1 MSFLKFFM
9 SPAARRRAERRERRH
24 AFRDAENAKQD
35 VIDRQRNLDK
45 EAKQNWDKA
54 REALKN
60 GEKAAANRA
69 LIAARAAQVMAMKL
83 EQKRWVF
90 EQYLAKM
97 EVAQSDNQ
105 FAEALGQINKIIRID
120 PDRVEDVFGAAQ
132 DVLGE
137 QVDADRFWNKMY
149 ESEMEGA
156 SGSLQD
162 HIPSME
168 EMSSELEQQV
178 AAEVGGVAAPTS
190 AGKAIEDR
198 ISAGQQRVN
207 DLLSGK

>member
-1 MSFLKFFM
+1 MSFLKYFM
-9 SPAARRRAERRERRH
+9 FPSARRRLERRERRH

-35 VIDRQRNLDK
+35 VIDRQKRLEK
-45 EAKQNWDKA
+45 ESKESWEKA

-69 LIAARAAQVMAMKL
+69 LTAARAAQVLAMKL

-90 EQYLAKM
+90 EQYLTKM

-105 FAEALGQINKIIRID
+105 FAEALGAINKIIRID
-120 PDRVEDVFGAAQ
+120 PEHVEDVFGAAQ

-149 ESEMEGA
+149 ESEMAGA
-156 SGSLQD
+156 NGALED
-162 HIPSME
+162 HIPSFEDMA
-168 EMSSELEQQV
+168 SELEQQV
-178 AAEVGGVAAPTS
+178 AAEVGGVAAPAA
-190 AGKAIEDR
+190 AGTAMDER
-198 ISAGQQRVN
+198 IAAGQQRVK
-207 DLLSGK
+207 DLLGGK

>member
-178 AAEVGGVAAPTS
+178 AAEVGGAAAPTS
-190 AGKAIEDR
+190 ASKAIEDR